1 MPILAH
7 SHWRYQ
13 SQMMSDCFLLIHP
26 PHPRPSAKLR
36 GQHSLTQGCNPES
49 HLLRKISS
57 KETGCAGE
65 MPWDSTRISN
75 FKSPAQ
81 CVFNFLNASLNL
93 FLMWMVV
100 QRTIPTSSLRPPQP
114 IMCIQGSPKL
124 IAIRRSDKAIMLGK
138 SSGPDSSSGIWT
150 KTPESLNLHHI
161 WVLRISQ
168 SFKTSGAHRTAW
180 QGIERLWTFNI
191 ESKVLPSIWISQFLW
206 LMRIRGSTPFKFSS
220 GRKLQSGQ

>member
-100 QRTIPTSSLRPPQP
+100 QRTIPTSSKISSTHHVHPRITEAYSNPAVRQSNHAGKKQWSWLIIWDMNQNHRK
-114 IMCIQGSPKL
+114 PKP
-124 IAIRRSDKAIMLGK
+124 SSFLGAENF
-138 SSGPDSSSGIWT
+138 P
-150 KTPESLNLHHI
+150 
-161 WVLRISQ
+161 
-168 SFKTSGAHRTAW
+168 
-180 QGIERLWTFNI
+180 
-191 ESKVLPSIWISQFLW
+191 
-206 LMRIRGSTPFKFSS
+206 KF
-220 GRKLQSGQ
+220 